1 MCNVSCVQRYCD
13 CSPNTAAISVIIFRF
28 VVIMM
33 LIVAPFCAICA
44 VLDEFYQISG
54 DITIASH
61 KSVYDVIDSNNDP
74 YIQLSDVADLMEDMN
89 MEFATSEVP
98 DFWNLTVT
106 IVRNIYIISMY
117 TNPACTY
124 SQNNI
129 TFWLKFQCK

>member
-28 VVIMM
+28 VMIMM

-61 KSVYDVIDSNNDP
+61 SVYDVIDPNDNP
-74 YIQLSDVADLMEDMN
+74 YVQLSDLADLMEDMN
-89 MEFATSEVP
+89 MEFATSDIP

-106 IVRNIYIISMY
+106 IVRNIYHFHVHKSSVYIF
-117 TNPACTY
+117 P
-124 SQNNI
+124 Q
-129 TFWLKFQCK
+129 